1 MEPFII
7 GGGLIAGLA
16 SIFGNKGKKEQNR
29 QIEYLKE
36 ENRKKIDEINKM
48 KTAINEINE
57 QKNNLQKNI
66 NKLNEELIF
75 NKIQSEETNKQL
87 NIETQKRQQLE

>member
-36 ENRKKIDEINKM
+36 ESLRHKRC
-48 KTAINEINE
+48 
-57 QKNNLQKNI
+57 NI
-66 NKLNEELIF
+66 ALFIMQRR
-75 NKIQSEETNKQL
+75 I
-87 NIETQKRQQLE
+87 IGV